1 MNALPPLPSTSDDS
15 SSSEEDRSVH
25 TLYPNEGRHVSASKF
40 AGEDSDDIYSDEDIA
55 RFLQES
61 AGETRK
67 QTARFKD
74 SNFLP
79 SVEKPTLSLEV
90 FPSRSLK
97 RLRANVASIRK
108 MLTLGADFMT
118 VTYGAAGSKQEGTKE
133 IVTWLAQAGVPTFAH
148 LTCHAD
154 TLAQLDET
162 IDELLELGVTGILAL
177 RGDER
182 GDGKHLVLEH
192 ATDLIGRIRERSEKA
207 GVPINIAVAA
217 FPNSH
222 PESRD
227 LDEDAL
233 TVARKQD
240 AGADFAIT
248 QHFFYAEDYT
258 RFTSLIAGHGSDL
271 PIVPGLSP
279 ITSYRRLAR
288 MCELASVEIPT
299 DLARDLQAA
308 GEDTEACREIA
319 IETTVSLSR
328 ELAEAGAPGIQLFTM
343 NDDSTAASVIT
354 RIAPFFGKT

>member
-1 MNALPPLPSTSDDS
+1 MNALPPLRSPSGDVPSPQD
-15 SSSEEDRSVH
+15 ERSVH
-25 TLYPNEGRHVSASKF
+25 TLYPDENRHVSASKF
-40 AGEDSDDIYSDEDIA
+40 TGEDSEETYSEEEIL
-55 RFLQES
+55 RFLRES

-67 QTARFKD
+67 QTAHFTD

-79 SVEKPTLSLEV
+79 SPEKPTLSLEV

-97 RLRANVASIRK
+97 SLRANVASIRR
-108 MLTLGADFMT
+108 MLTMGADFMT

-154 TLAQLDET
+154 SSAQLDET

-182 GDGKHLVLEH
+182 GDGKRLVLEH
-192 ATDLIGRIRERSEKA
+192 ATDLIGRICERSERA
-207 GVPINIAVAA
+207 GVPIKIAVAA
-217 FPNSH
+217 FPNGH

-233 TVARKQD
+233 TIARKQD

-258 RFTSLIAGHGSDL
+258 RFTGLIAGHGSDL

-279 ITSYRRLAR
+279 ITSYKRLVR
-288 MCELASVEIPT
+288 MCELASVEIPA

-308 GEDTEACREIA
+308 GEDKEACREIA
-319 IETTVSLSR
+319 LETTVSLAR
-328 ELAEAGAPGIQLFTM
+328 ELAEVGAPGIQLFTM

>member
-1 MNALPPLPSTSDDS
+1 P
-15 SSSEEDRSVH
+15 EEDRSTH
-25 TLYPNEGRHVSASKF
+25 TLYPDEGRHVSASKF
-40 AGEDSDDIYSDEDIA
+40 AGEDIDREEPYSEEEIM

-61 AGETRK
+61 AGETRI
-67 QTARFKD
+67 QTARFK
-74 SNFLP
+74 NINVLP
-79 SVEKPTLSLEV
+79 STEKPTLSLEV

-154 TLAQLDET
+154 SLSQLDAT

-192 ATDLIGRIRERSEKA
+192 ATDLIARIRKRGESA
-207 GVPINIAVAA
+207 GMPIKIAVAA
-217 FPNSH
+217 FPNGH

-233 TVARKQD
+233 TIARKHE

-248 QHFFYAEDYT
+248 QHFFSAADYT
-258 RFTSLIAGHGSDL
+258 RFVELVGKHGSDL
-271 PIVPGLSP
+271 PIVPGLTP

-288 MCELASVEIPT
+288 MCELASVEIPAN
-299 DLARDLQAA
+299 LARALQEA
-308 GEDTEACREIA
+308 GENKDACREIA
-319 IETTVSLSR
+319 IETTV
-328 ELAEAGAPGIQLFTM
+328 ELACELSKAGAPGIQLFTM

-354 RIAPFFGKT
+354 RIAPFFGKK

>member
-1 MNALPPLPSTSDDS
+1 MNALPPLRS
-15 SSSEEDRSVH
+15 SSEATPPPEEDRSVH
-25 TLYPNEGRHVSASKF
+25 TLYPDEGRHVSASKF
-40 AGEDSDDIYSDEDIA
+40 AGDDSDDVYSDEEIL

-79 SVEKPTLSLEV
+79 SAENRTLSLEV

-108 MLTLGADFMT
+108 MLTLGTDFMT

-148 LTCHAD
+148 LTCHAEN
-154 TLAQLDET
+154 LADLDAT

-192 ATDLIGRIRERSEKA
+192 ATDLIARIRARGEAA

-217 FPNSH
+217 FPTGH

-233 TVARKQD
+233 TIARKQE
-240 AGADFAIT
+240 AGANFAIT
-248 QHFFYAEDYT
+248 QHFFSAEDYT
-258 RFTSLIAGHGSDL
+258 RFIGLVHSHGSDL

-279 ITSYRRLAR
+279 ITSYRRLER
-288 MCELASVEIPT
+288 MCELASIEIPA

-308 GEDTEACREIA
+308 GDDKEACREIA
-319 IETTVSLSR
+319 VETTVTLAK
-328 ELAEAGAPGIQLFTM
+328 ELAEAGVPGIQLFTM
-343 NDDSTAASVIT
+343 NDDSTAAGVIS